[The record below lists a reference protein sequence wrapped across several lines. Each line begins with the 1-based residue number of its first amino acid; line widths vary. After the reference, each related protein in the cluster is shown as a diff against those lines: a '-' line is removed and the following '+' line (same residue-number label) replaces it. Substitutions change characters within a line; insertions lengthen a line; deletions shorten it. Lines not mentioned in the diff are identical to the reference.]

1 MKNKKT
7 ISAILLVV
15 LIAACSTAC
24 KKEKTAALNPNI
36 EYHKVDTTL
45 KSFYPQPTPSDRFE
59 YVGYL
64 PFDAKDLGVS
74 VVISWES
81 TPDDIEFYVNNT
93 DGQTLDENGYTK
105 AMNAG
110 VSIDSTSSDWS
121 VYSSIANDYVANPL
135 LPKGNLAG
143 NGDKYVGF
151 RVYEGGK
158 AYNKYYGWAKI
169 NVTTNGRTVKI
180 IEYAFSKLPN
190 VAIKTGEK

>member
-1 MKNKKT
+1 MTSRINFDSF
-7 ISAILLVV
+7 IRIILKHAFL
-15 LIAACSTAC
+15 
-24 KKEKTAALNPNI
+24 KPNHSPPKLLSYI
-36 EYHKVDTTL
+36 LRHKPGEYGIV
-45 KSFYPQPTPSDRFE
+45 
-59 YVGYL
+59 
-64 PFDAKDLGVS
+64 
-74 VVISWES
+74 
-81 TPDDIEFYVNNT
+81 
-93 DGQTLDENGYTK
+93 LDENGYTK